1 VKPWLIFLA
10 LTALALAA
18 ARLGLGTLARRRVP
32 RVLLWIVRLV
42 PAAVFLLA
50 AYGKLRDP
58 YGFAVSIYA
67 YRILP
72 ASLAT
77 IAAVVMPAIEVL
89 AALALATGLLWRG
102 GAIVLAGLLAV
113 FIAGLFQAIVRGI
126 NIDCGCFGEGSSPVS
141 FWLIA
146 RNYGLLLLA
155 LFPLFSE
162 RSPRSNPPRS

>member
-58 YGFAVSIYA
+58 YGFAASIYA

-72 ASLAT
+72 ASLST

-102 GAIVLAGLLAV
+102 GAIEIGRASC
-113 FIAGLFQAIVRGI
+113 R
-126 NIDCGCFGEGSSPVS
+126 ERVS
-141 FWLIA
+141 MFV
-146 RNYGLLLLA
+146 
-155 LFPLFSE
+155 
-162 RSPRSNPPRS
+162 